1 MMITNQKRL
10 AAEIFSKREGRKVGV
25 HRIWVD
31 PSPQALDEVANAV
44 QKEDVR
50 RLIEEGIIKSR
61 PLVGTSRSRAR
72 KASAQKAKGRRTGH
86 GSRKGS
92 ANARHPRKSRWMRTI
107 RAQRKELKSMRESES
122 ITASEYRYYY
132 RKAKGGSY
140 RSVSHMRSNMEID
153 GIELGGEQ

>member
-10 AAEIFSKREGRKVGV
+10 AAQIFSKRDGRPVGV
-25 HRIWVD
+25 HRVWID
-31 PSPQALDEVANAV
+31 PQKLDDVSDAV

-50 RLIEEGIIKSR
+50 RLIDEGVIKAR
-61 PLVGTSRSRAR
+61 PFVGTSRSRAR
-72 KASAQKAKGRRTGH
+72 KAAAQKAKGRRSGQ

-92 ANARHPRKSRWMRTI
+92 ANARNPRKSRWMRTI
-107 RAQRKELKSMRESES
+107 RAQRKELKGMREDDS
-122 ITASEYRYYY
+122 ISSSEYRYYY

-140 RSVSHMRSNMEID
+140 RSIAHMRSNMEID